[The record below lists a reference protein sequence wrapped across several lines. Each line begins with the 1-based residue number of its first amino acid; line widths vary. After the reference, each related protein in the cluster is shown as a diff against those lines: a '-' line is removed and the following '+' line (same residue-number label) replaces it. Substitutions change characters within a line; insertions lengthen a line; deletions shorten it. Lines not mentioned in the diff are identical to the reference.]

1 MGWGWRYGVRDRV
14 RESGGRLVRWVVGE
28 LVRELFRVAFGVEEG
43 RGSEEERDYWCFCTE
58 KWRRRDV
65 WRFCTL
71 CDQCRDVGEWH
82 CGCGGVNKGR
92 VCGECG
98 EAEREG

>member
-1 MGWGWRYGVRDRV
+1 MIRRWRGERCEVRRA
-14 RESGGRLVRWVVGE
+14 E
-28 LVRELFRVAFGVEEG
+28 LVRGLFRVAFGVDEG
-43 RGSEEERDYWCFCTE
+43 RGSEEERDYWCFCTGE
-58 KWRRRDV
+58 WRRRDV

-71 CDQCRDVGEWH
+71 CDQCRDVREWH

-98 EAEREG
+98 EAKREG